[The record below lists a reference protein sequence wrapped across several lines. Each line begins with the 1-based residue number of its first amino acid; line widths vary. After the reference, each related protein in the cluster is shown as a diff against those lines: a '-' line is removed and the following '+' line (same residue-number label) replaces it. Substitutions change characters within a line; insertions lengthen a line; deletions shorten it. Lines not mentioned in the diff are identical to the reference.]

1 MSKARSSIG
10 TEIRFFWINLLKKVK
25 SHFNKELNMFFIAIY
40 VTAMYIFNTQLHLDP
55 DIVEALKPWKEEVD
69 KMSLRKIGN
78 TRVLL
83 DKNCYYE
90 ECNIGNLLTDAMVDA
105 VCNL

>member
-1 MSKARSSIG
+1 MYLIQYTA
-10 TEIRFFWINLLKKVK
+10 
-25 SHFNKELNMFFIAIY
+25 FI
-40 VTAMYIFNTQLHLDP
+40 DP

-69 KMSLRKIGN
+69 EMSSRKIGK

-105 VCNL
+105 VSNL